1 MRDYFMPS
9 PQLFITS
16 GQNILKMQS
25 GSHHFPVSSVFPWFL
40 SKGDVNCPLAAWACF
55 TSVPWLVSVPSPGE
69 ASVSV
74 PTCVPVHVLSQSVW
88 TFCSLCLDSWP
99 QPIFPS
105 GFLLKCHFFLTTR
118 CLVGSCTF
126 PLAVLLTF
134 ELTCFVWLSMRPQ
147 SFLLFGHL
155 QEHQG
160 SSRVHLLP
168 CCLQH
173 RAQSLPCSRC
183 SVNEWWMNGWLDVDG
198 EIPLSFKS
206 TLSLLLLGHLV
217 CCTKH
222 SCLPS
227 HAYSFQRAGIGS

>member
-1 MRDYFMPS
+1 MFSNRLPCVMYPCYGEGGQRGWKYHTCLWEFPSHKACTDGYKTPQDQVLNCMMDMQDYFMPS

-16 GQNILKMQS
+16 GQNILKMQA

-40 SKGDVNCPLAAWACF
+40 SKGDVNCPLAAWASF
-55 TSVPWLVSVPSPGE
+55 TSVPWLVSIPSPGE
-69 ASVSV
+69 ASISV
-74 PTCVPVHVLSQSVW
+74 PTCVPAHVLSQSVW

-173 RAQSLPCSRC
+173 RAP
-183 SVNEWWMNGWLDVDG
+183 EP
-198 EIPLSFKS
+198 E
-206 TLSLLLLGHLV
+206 T
-217 CCTKH
+217 
-222 SCLPS
+222 
-227 HAYSFQRAGIGS
+227 